1 MLLRRYG
8 TKIQSVEPNF
18 DANALT
24 EVGYTRTSD
33 FSSSTED
40 FEATYER
47 VEGHE
52 ITGVTEGDVKS
63 EVEAELLGQ
72 LLERVEALRAG
83 LAEDQVLL
91 VENQPGTDQARMQD
105 KTTGVIVSGENRFRF
120 EYTCDPPIKL
130 GVYRRRSA

>member
-8 TKIQSVEPNF
+8 KKIQSVEPNF

-24 EVGYTRTSD
+24 EVGYARTGD
-33 FSSSTED
+33 YAASTEE
-40 FEATYER
+40 FEAAYER
-47 VEGHE
+47 MAGHE
-52 ITGVTEGDVKS
+52 VTGTTEGGVKS

-72 LLERVEALRAG
+72 LLARVEELRSQLGADEAL
-83 LAEDQVLL
+83 V
-91 VENQPGTDQARMQD
+91 VENQQGTDQARLQD
-105 KTTGVIVSGENRFRF
+105 KTTGVVVSGENRFRF